1 MWNGIFKISG
11 AQYYQH
17 LRPLWILKYKYTH
30 QYHINKDL
38 ELLSNSKHFLK
49 ITCFF
54 GGTWNEHEHPPG
66 LKAFPAKS
74 ITVIY
79 TKIRIHL
86 PQNFAFGFTT
96 WTSYHIK
103 HLNLFQIFQTNCSN
117 LLHVSNTLIFFKSFY
132 ELSFLKHS
140 LYSNLLLISNILI
153 FFKSSYELSFDYSVY
168 LRKWQS
174 FALFNKI
181 KFENFFT

>member
-1 MWNGIFKISG
+1 M
-11 AQYYQH
+11 
-17 LRPLWILKYKYTH
+17 
-30 QYHINKDL
+30 

-54 GGTWNEHEHPPG
+54 GVTWNEHEHPPG

-86 PQNFAFGFTT
+86 PQNFAFRFTT

-117 LLHVSNTLIFFKSFY
+117 LLPMSNTLIFFKSFY

-140 LYSNLLLISNILI
+140 ILIFFSYSHIKHILI
-153 FFKSSYELSFDYSVY
+153 FFKSSYKFSFDYSVY
-168 LRKWQS
+168 LHKWQS

>member
-54 GGTWNEHEHPPG
+54 GVTWNEHEHPPG

-86 PQNFAFGFTT
+86 PQNFAFRFTT

-103 HLNLFQIFQTNCSN
+103 HLNLFQIFQTNYSN
-117 LLHVSNTLIFFKSFY
+117 LLPMSNTLIFFKSSH

-140 LYSNLLLISNILI
+140 ILI
-153 FFKSSYELSFDYSVY
+153 FFSYQTSFSNLLMNFHLILRYIFINDNHLYS
-168 LRKWQS
+168 LTK
-174 FALFNKI
+174 
-181 KFENFFT
+181 